1 MSNPSDQAPPL
12 AEGDPVN
19 NVVGMRPIPQ
29 GGNTHCASTS
39 HQAHGRGDESFDSED
54 EEFDDARSNRSAR
67 RPSRD
72 YTRTSL
78 DYSRL
83 SFNHPSGS
91 SHIGK
96 IPQFDGTGYS
106 KWKNSME
113 EYLMAVNPA
122 LWTIV
127 NRGITFPS
135 GDATLTQDQA
145 NEIQRNY
152 QAIRIIKSSF
162 TPEEYDKV
170 DGLKSAKE
178 VWDTLFINHEGTK
191 QVREGRIRALESEL
205 NRFVIKD
212 DESPQDMYNR
222 LNKIIN
228 KIKSLGSTRWGRRE
242 VVDKNLSA
250 YMARDV
256 RLQLSQ
262 GRREVSTTS
271 LRRM

>member
-1 MSNPSDQAPPL
+1 MSNPIDQAPPL
-12 AEGDPVN
+12 AEGDPAN
-19 NVVGMRPIPQ
+19 NVVGTPPVLPQ
-29 GGNTHCASTS
+29 GGNTLGASTS
-39 HQAHGRGDESFDSED
+39 HQAHGHGDDSSDSED

-67 RPSRD
+67 RPSSSRD
-72 YTRTSL
+72 YTRTSF

-113 EYLMAVNPA
+113 EYLMVVNPA

-145 NEIQRNY
+145 NEIRRNY
-152 QAIRIIKSSF
+152 QAIRIIKSSL
-162 TPEEYDKV
+162 TSEEYDKV

-178 VWDTLFINHEGTK
+178 VGHIVH
-191 QVREGRIRALESEL
+191 Q
-205 NRFVIKD
+205 
-212 DESPQDMYNR
+212 P
-222 LNKIIN
+222 
-228 KIKSLGSTRWGRRE
+228 
-242 VVDKNLSA
+242 
-250 YMARDV
+250 
-256 RLQLSQ
+256 
-262 GRREVSTTS
+262 
-271 LRRM
+271 

>member
-1 MSNPSDQAPPL
+1 MLNPNDQALPL

-19 NVVGMRPIPQ
+19 NVVGMPPLPQ
-29 GGNTHCASTS
+29 GDNTRGASTS
-39 HQAHGRGDESFDSED
+39 HQAHGRGDESSDSED
-54 EEFDDARSNRSAR
+54 EEFDDAKSTRSAR

-72 YTRTSL
+72 YTRTSF
-78 DYSRL
+78 DYSHL

-135 GDATLTQDQA
+135 GFATLSQDQA
-145 NEIQRNY
+145 NKIQRNY
-152 QAIRIIKSSF
+152 QAIRIIKSSL
-162 TPEEYDKV
+162 TSEEYDKV

-191 QVREGRIRALESEL
+191 QVREGRI
-205 NRFVIKD
+205 
-212 DESPQDMYNR
+212 
-222 LNKIIN
+222 
-228 KIKSLGSTRWGRRE
+228 
-242 VVDKNLSA
+242 
-250 YMARDV
+250 
-256 RLQLSQ
+256 
-262 GRREVSTTS
+262 
-271 LRRM
+271 